1 MIRALPRTTNA
12 LASRRSSSSRAH
24 SSSTKRRALSRSASS
39 RARVSRRSASSRA
52 HSSFMKI
59 SVAFRTARSFL
70 TSPSRKSSS
79 SPAAPGAARREMLSL
94 IARWPRTSCSRS
106 ARRPA
111 RTTSEKS
118 RRSFSQDHFG
128 SKVSRF
134 ERSQA
139 SGDESSS
146 LSSFSVARRG
156 DGLDGAGGTHANER
170 RATTRPRQIRRILF
184 RGSRLVERCYR
195 AHRLLQA
202 GCASRAQSQSLVHSL
217 AGRRPGIRPIYYA
230 SSWVTASTRPFDG
243 QRRTEAVCTL

>member
-1 MIRALPRTTNA
+1 MHRHQASREAPKKLIRALPRTTNA

-59 SVAFRTARSFL
+59 SVAFRTARSFR

-118 RRSFSQDHFG
+118 LRSFSQDHFG

-156 DGLDGAGGTHANER
+156 VGLEGAGGTHANER
-170 RATTRPRQIRRILF
+170 RATTTMTRTRRIVMQALQEIEAISPIMERGTNSF
-184 RGSRLVERCYR
+184 AGPNRLLRAMDCLLYTSPSPRDQRGSRM
-195 AHRLLQA
+195 
-202 GCASRAQSQSLVHSL
+202 
-217 AGRRPGIRPIYYA
+217 P
-230 SSWVTASTRPFDG
+230 SSA
-243 QRRTEAVCTL
+243 

>member
-1 MIRALPRTTNA
+1 MHPHRHQAREAPKKLIRALPRTTNA

-59 SVAFRTARSFL
+59 SVAFRTARSFR

-118 RRSFSQDHFG
+118 LRSFSQDHFG

-156 DGLDGAGGTHANER
+156 VGLEGAGGTHADER
-170 RATTRPRQIRRILF
+170 RATTRLTRTRRIVMQALQEIDAISPIME
-184 RGSRLVERCYR
+184 RGTNSF
-195 AHRLLQA
+195 AGPNRLLRAMDVCQQSSESKL
-202 GCASRAQSQSLVHSL
+202 GTQPSR
-217 AGRRPGIRPIYYA
+217 P
-230 SSWVTASTRPFDG
+230 
-243 QRRTEAVCTL
+243 

>member
-59 SVAFRTARSFL
+59 SVAFRTARSFR

-79 SPAAPGAARREMLSL
+79 SPAAPGAARREMLSS

-118 RRSFSQDHFG
+118 LRSFSQDHFG

-134 ERSQA
+134 DRSQA

-156 DGLDGAGGTHANER
+156 VGLEGAGGTHADER
-170 RATTRPRQIRRILF
+170 RATITRPTQIRRMLF
-184 RGSRLVERCYR
+184 RGSRLGNRCRFTHYPTR
-195 AHRLLQA
+195 PRK
-202 GCASRAQSQSLVHSL
+202 RRESL
-217 AGRRPGIRPIYYA
+217 ATG
-230 SSWVTASTRPFDG
+230 
-243 QRRTEAVCTL
+243 